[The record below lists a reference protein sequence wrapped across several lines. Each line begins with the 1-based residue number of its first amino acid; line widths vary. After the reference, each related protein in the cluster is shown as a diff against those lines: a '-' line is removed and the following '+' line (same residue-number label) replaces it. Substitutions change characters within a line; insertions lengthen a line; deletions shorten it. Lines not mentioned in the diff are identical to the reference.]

1 MAESDDQEEPSAS
14 DDDWRL
20 TGQEDVLARAHVSAD
35 EPRFCSTYP
44 GPRRR
49 AVALS
54 GNKVWSRDGAP
65 WLQPVAIGGKS
76 RSLRNGRNKRKPLPW
91 VATGCRLERMV
102 RRGSTVRV
110 RQRALQKRRTSALSR
125 SGGLAPRPTCGGYG
139 ALDGAFR
146 SRSEC
151 ERRRSIGDCDRRV
164 DGSSGGGLCRPSR
177 LGDADVLVR
186 AD

>member
-54 GNKVWSRDGAP
+54 GNKVWSLYGAP

-91 VATGCRLERMV
+91 VAMV

-110 RQRALQKRRTSALSR
+110 RQRASVFSLLIDYLCCQ
-125 SGGLAPRPTCGGYG
+125 
-139 ALDGAFR
+139 
-146 SRSEC
+146 
-151 ERRRSIGDCDRRV
+151 DRRAFAH
-164 DGSSGGGLCRPSR
+164 STSTQRPIAATRRMRGG
-177 LGDADVLVR
+177 
-186 AD
+186 